1 MSARDRGGYGVD
13 DEEDSDPDPS
23 GFRDE
28 LGGDPVE
35 GNDKDENSNP
45 ANAPS
50 ATGAPGGGFDPSD
63 PRDAP
68 SARGRGMDEID
79 GGGGSTSSEPANQ
92 TDREPQSQRPDTPE
106 PETSPIDIPNV
117 GEIIDERVDAVE
129 QQFLSELQDTQNAF
143 NQQIDSVTGSVSD
156 LQSNVQ
162 ENFSALGS
170 GLEGTQSAVSQTQ
183 QAISSIPGSIASLL
197 QSQQEGGDGSDGLT
211 TGTLVA
217 GAAAVLAVAYA
228 VTQTEG

>member
-1 MSARDRGGYGVD
+1 MVTIK
-13 DEEDSDPDPS
+13 DPT
-23 GFRDE
+23 F
-28 LGGDPVE
+28 GGDGE
-35 GNDKDENSNP
+35 NDEQEQNP

-106 PETSPIDIPNV
+106 PETNPVDIPNV
-117 GEIIDERVDAVE
+117 GEIVDERVDAVE
-129 QQFLSELQDTQNAF
+129 QQFQSELQDTQNAF

-156 LQSNVQ
+156 LESNVQ
-162 ENFSALGS
+162 ESFSALGS
-170 GLEGTQSAVSQTQ
+170 GLESTQRAV
-183 QAISSIPGSIASLL
+183 SSIPGSIASLL
-197 QSQQEGGDGSDGLT
+197 DGQEEGSGGGDADGFST
-211 TGTLVA
+211 TTLAA
-217 GAAAVLAVAYA
+217 GAVAVAAIAYSL
-228 VTQTEG
+228 TQS